1 MVDSGSVGDRVLALG
16 NGDDVCPPAACAGG
30 AALGDERAHAIQP
43 LRHGRPEGV
52 GEHVRVA
59 HRLEGIDLS
68 LVDGAVGLR
77 DNLLGVRRLPVAVTA
92 LVSRLGS
99 KAHDWDVEVRLLYFD
114 GCPHWSVAE
123 ERLRLALASMGSGG
137 QAIERVLVETPEDA
151 ERLGFIGSPTVV
163 VNGRDPFAKG
173 GEQSALACR
182 VYSTPQGPAGSP
194 TIEQLV
200 EVLS

>member
-1 MVDSGSVGDRVLALG
+1 MCGW
-16 NGDDVCPPAACAGG
+16 
-30 AALGDERAHAIQP
+30 
-43 LRHGRPEGV
+43 
-52 GEHVRVA
+52 A
-59 HRLEGIDLS
+59 HRLEGIDVS
-68 LVDGAVGLR
+68 LVDRAVGLC

-99 KAHDWDVEVRLLYFD
+99 KAHDWDVEVRLLYLD

>member
-1 MVDSGSVGDRVLALG
+1 M
-16 NGDDVCPPAACAGG
+16 AA
-30 AALGDERAHAIQP
+30 
-43 LRHGRPEGV
+43 
-52 GEHVRVA
+52 
-59 HRLEGIDLS
+59 
-68 LVDGAVGLR
+68 
-77 DNLLGVRRLPVAVTA
+77 TA

-99 KAHDWDVEVRLLYFD
+99 KAHHWDVEVRLLYFD
-114 GCPHWSVAE
+114 GCPHWTVAE
-123 ERLRLALASMGSGG
+123 ERLRIALASIGSGG
-137 QAIERVLVETPEDA
+137 QAIEHVLVETPEDA

-163 VNGRDPFAKG
+163 VDGRDPFAKG

>member
-1 MVDSGSVGDRVLALG
+1 M
-16 NGDDVCPPAACAGG
+16 AG
-30 AALGDERAHAIQP
+30 P
-43 LRHGRPEGV
+43 
-52 GEHVRVA
+52 
-59 HRLEGIDLS
+59 
-68 LVDGAVGLR
+68 
-77 DNLLGVRRLPVAVTA
+77 T

-182 VYSTPQGPAGSP
+182 LYSTPQGPAGSP